1 MSTGN
6 LGLDAILNTVKEDYL
21 GDTDDSLAMI
31 KKRYPKLSEK
41 EAEEI
46 FLLLKSSCADNNK
59 EKSSLVVTAPPSF
72 RIKSVSTKTAVKDI
86 LEHAKRS
93 ILITGYSLS
102 DYFADSNEV
111 IIRKSQSGVF
121 TRFFVNKIDEQT
133 NVDKLLRYK
142 GKFLKIYNYP
152 ENEED
157 KMAALHA
164 KVISVDSE
172 ITLITSANLSYHG
185 QQGNIEIGVLIE
197 SKQIANEVEEVF
209 SNLIKNR
216 TFIQV
221 K

>member
-46 FLLLKSSCADNNK
+46 FLLLKSNCEDSRK

-72 RIKSVSTKTAVKDI
+72 RIKSVSTKTAVRDI
-86 LEHAKRS
+86 LEHAKKS

-102 DYFADSNEV
+102 DYFADSNDV
-111 IIRKSQSGVF
+111 IIRKSQFGVF
-121 TRFFVNKIDEQT
+121 TRFFINKIDEQT
-133 NVDKLLRYK
+133 NVEKLLRYK
-142 GKFLKIYNYP
+142 GKFLRIYNYP
-152 ENEED
+152 ESEED

-185 QQGNIEIGVLIE
+185 QQGNIEMGFLIE
-197 SKQIANEVEEVF
+197 SKQIATEVEEVF
-209 SNLIKNR
+209 SALIKNK

>member
-6 LGLDAILNTVKEDYL
+6 LGLDAILNTVKEDYF
-21 GDTDDSLAMI
+21 GDTDDSMAMI
-31 KKRYPKLSEK
+31 KKRYPKLSQK

-46 FLLLKSSCADNNK
+46 FLLLKSSCVDNNK

-102 DYFADSNEV
+102 DYFADSNDV

-142 GKFLKIYNYP
+142 GKFLR
-152 ENEED
+152 
-157 KMAALHA
+157 L
-164 KVISVDSE
+164 
-172 ITLITSANLSYHG
+172 
-185 QQGNIEIGVLIE
+185 
-197 SKQIANEVEEVF
+197 F
-209 SNLIKNR
+209 
-216 TFIQV
+216 
-221 K
+221 

>member
-46 FLLLKSSCADNNK
+46 FLLLKSNCEDSRK

-72 RIKSVSTKTAVKDI
+72 RIKSVSTKTAVRDI
-86 LEHAKRS
+86 LEHAKKS

-102 DYFADSNEV
+102 DYFADSNDV

-121 TRFFVNKIDEQT
+121 TRFFINKIDEQT
-133 NVDKLLRYK
+133 NVEKLLRYK
-142 GKFLKIYNYP
+142 GKFLRIYNYP
-152 ENEED
+152 ESEED

-185 QQGNIEIGVLIE
+185 QQGNIEMGFLIE
-197 SKQIANEVEEVF
+197 SKQIATEVEEV
-209 SNLIKNR
+209 KKTAPKKTR
-216 TFIQV
+216 

>member
-46 FLLLKSSCADNNK
+46 FLLLKSNCEDSRK

-72 RIKSVSTKTAVKDI
+72 RIKSVSTKTAVRDI
-86 LEHAKRS
+86 LEHAKKS

-102 DYFADSNEV
+102 DYFADSNDV

-121 TRFFVNKIDEQT
+121 TRFFINKIDEQT
-133 NVDKLLRYK
+133 NVEKLLRYK
-142 GKFLKIYNYP
+142 GKFLRIYNYP
-152 ENEED
+152 ESEED

-185 QQGNIEIGVLIE
+185 QQGNIEMGFLIE
-197 SKQIANEVEEVF
+197 SKQIATEVEEVF
-209 SNLIKNR
+209 SALIKNK

>member
-46 FLLLKSSCADNNK
+46 FLLLKSNCEDSRK

-72 RIKSVSTKTAVKDI
+72 RIKSVSTKTAVRDI
-86 LEHAKRS
+86 LEHAKKS

-102 DYFADSNEV
+102 DYFADSNDV

-121 TRFFVNKIDEQT
+121 TRFFINKIDEQT
-133 NVDKLLRYK
+133 NVEKLLRYK
-142 GKFLKIYNYP
+142 GKFLRIYNYP
-152 ENEED
+152 EREED

-185 QQGNIEIGVLIE
+185 QQGNIEMGFLIE
-197 SKQIANEVEEVF
+197 SKQIATEVEEVF
-209 SNLIKNR
+209 SALIKNK